1 MRRTTVLSLCLIAFT
16 GATVLGQE
24 DPSAILRKKAE
35 GRLATILGGLKG
47 VAGIAALDL
56 TSGERFGLNE
66 QMVFPQGSAIKIPVL
81 MEVYRQAAA
90 GRIDLRDHLW
100 VTKKRTV
107 GGSGILQFF
116 GDSTSA
122 LSVRDLCMLMITQ
135 SDNTATN
142 MLIDLVGMENVNA
155 TLANAGMKS
164 TRLQRRM
171 MDMNASA
178 RADENLSTPSEA
190 LRIME
195 MLHAG
200 NFVDPRTS
208 REILDMLRLPKGG
221 SFKGGVP
228 DSVSV
233 AFKPGGIAGVS
244 TEWAIVLLPERPFA
258 VVFMESQQIGDEAD
272 GAMKEAARLLFEYFW
287 RKAHATRYGTYV
299 QSPSK

>member
-1 MRRTTVLSLCLIAFT
+1 V
-16 GATVLGQE
+16 
-24 DPSAILRKKAE
+24 
-35 GRLATILGGLKG
+35 
-47 VAGIAALDL
+47 
-56 TSGERFGLNE
+56 NE
-66 QMVFPQGSAIKIPVL
+66 EMVFPQGSAIKIPVL

-90 GRIDLRDHLW
+90 GRFDLRDRLW
-100 VTKKRTV
+100 VTKKRAV

-142 MLIDLVGMENVNA
+142 MLIDLVGMESVNA
-155 TLANAGMKS
+155 TLAKAGLKN

-171 MDMNASA
+171 MDTKASA
-178 RADENLSTPSEA
+178 RGDENLSTPSEA
-190 LRIME
+190 MRIME

-200 NFVDPRTS
+200 TFADARTS

-258 VVFMESQQIGDEAD
+258 VVFMESQQIGNEAD
-272 GAMKEAARLLFEYFW
+272 GAMKETARLLFEYFW

-299 QSPSK
+299 PSPSK